1 MSEAQADAGQALRRM
16 LAPVWGSIGA
26 AIVLQAVGSALL
38 LSPVITGTVLAR
50 MLLEDP
56 NDAGDDRVWP
66 VLLVGTVLLAAG
78 VLCQGLADLVAHL
91 ADNSFTLW
99 VRRRLVERLSGAPL
113 AWFTDTN
120 AGVVKQ
126 GAQDD
131 VKALHTLIAHSYTA
145 ITAAA
150 VTPLVVYGYLFVV
163 DWRLALVMLL
173 PLAGFAGLYVWML
186 RGDMAKRDEYGQVL
200 GHINSSV
207 VEFTDGIG
215 VVKTFG
221 ETGRASA
228 PYREAVQRFTTFF
241 FGWAGPRIRPETI
254 ANQVV
259 GPVALL
265 LLALAG
271 GVWFVA
277 MGWSDPI
284 SVFAVAL
291 VGLGI
296 SGPIHTL
303 MENLQSSQMGR
314 GAAQRLLGLLETP
327 QMSTPAQPRQ
337 PEGTRIEVSDVT
349 FGYDPE
355 APVLH
360 DIDCSFE
367 PGTVT
372 AIVGES
378 GSGKS
383 TLARLLL
390 RYADPDTGSITL
402 GGVPL
407 SGIAPSV
414 LYQQVGGVF
423 QEARL
428 LRASIAENIAL
439 ADPTADRARI
449 ESAAKAA
456 NIHDRITR
464 LPRGYDSVYGQD
476 AELSGGEAQRV
487 CIARTLLLDP
497 RVLVLDEP
505 TASSDAESEHAIQ
518 LGLSALL
525 SPERTIIVIAH
536 RLDTITGADRILV
549 LDDGRIAEDGTH
561 SNLLENDGTY
571 RRLWEAQHTTTGAQ
585 A

>member
-1 MSEAQADAGQALRRM
+1 MSEAHTDDRSALGR
-16 LAPVWGSIGA
+16 LLSPVRGRIVA
-26 AIVLQAVGSALL
+26 AIVLQAAGSVLL

-50 MLLEDP
+50 VLLEGP
-56 NDAGDDRVWP
+56 GDGRVWS
-66 VLLVGTVLLAAG
+66 VLLIGTVLLAAG

-91 ADNSFTLW
+91 ADNRFTLW

-113 AWFTDTN
+113 AWFSDTS
-120 AGVVKQ
+120 AGLVKQ

-163 DWRLALVMLL
+163 DWRLGLVMLL
-173 PLAGFAGLYVWML
+173 PIVGFAGLYAWML
-186 RGDMAKRDEYGQVL
+186 RGDMAKREEYGQVL

-254 ANQVV
+254 ANQIV

-265 LLALAG
+265 LLALGG
-271 GVWFVA
+271 GVWFVM
-277 MGWSDPI
+277 MGWSDPVA
-284 SVFAVAL
+284 VFAVAL

-314 GAAQRLLGLLETP
+314 GAAQRLLGLLGTP
-327 QMSTPAQPRQ
+327 QMPRPDRPREPA
-337 PEGTRIEVSDVT
+337 GSSIEVTDVT
-349 FGYDPE
+349 FGYDPDT
-355 APVLH
+355 PVLH
-360 DIDCSFE
+360 GIDCSFA

-390 RYADPDTGSITL
+390 RYADPDVGSITF

-407 SGIAPSV
+407 AEIDSDV
-414 LYQQVGGVF
+414 LYSRVGGVF
-423 QEARL
+423 QKTRL

-439 ADPTADRARI
+439 ADPAADRARI
-449 ESAAKAA
+449 EAAAKAA
-456 NIHDRITR
+456 NIHDRIVS
-464 LPRGYDSVYGQD
+464 LPRGYDSVYGED
-476 AELSGGEAQRV
+476 VELSGGEAQRV
-487 CIARTLLLDP
+487 CIARALLLDP
-497 RVLVLDEP
+497 QVLVLDEP

-518 LGLSALL
+518 LGLAALL
-525 SPERTIIVIAH
+525 SSERTIIVIAH
-536 RLDTITGADRILV
+536 RLDTITGVDRILV
-549 LDDGRIAEDGTH
+549 LDDGRVIEDGTH
-561 SNLLENDGTY
+561 SDLLENDGTY

>member
-1 MSEAQADAGQALRRM
+1 MSEAQADSGSALGRL
-16 LAPVWGSIGA
+16 LAPVRGRIGA
-26 AIVLQAVGSALL
+26 AIVLQAIGSALL

-56 NDAGDDRVWP
+56 GDGRVWS
-66 VLLVGTVLLAAG
+66 VLLIGTALLAAG
-78 VLCQGLADLVAHL
+78 VLCQALADLVAHL

-99 VRRRLVERLSGAPL
+99 VRRRLVERLAQVPL

-131 VKALHTLIAHSYTA
+131 VKALHVLIAHSYTA

-173 PLAGFAGLYVWML
+173 PLAGFVGLYAWML

-200 GHINSSV
+200 AHINSSV

-221 ETGRASA
+221 ETGRASR
-228 PYREAVQRFTTFF
+228 PYREAVDQFTRFFL
-241 FGWAGPRIRPETI
+241 GWAGPRIRPETT

-265 LLALAG
+265 LLALG
-271 GVWFVA
+271 TGVWFVA
-277 MGWSDPI
+277 MGWSDPVA
-284 SVFAVAL
+284 VFAVAL
-291 VGLGI
+291 VGLGV
-296 SGPIHTL
+296 SSPIHTL
-303 MENLQSSQMGR
+303 MDNLQSSQMAR
-314 GAAQRLLGLLETP
+314 GAAERLLGLLATP
-327 QMSTPAQPRQ
+327 QMPAPVHPRP
-337 PEGTRIEVSDVT
+337 PEGTHIELSNVT

-355 APVLH
+355 SPVLH
-360 DIDCSFE
+360 EIDCSFAS
-367 PGTVT
+367 GTVT

-390 RYADPDTGSITL
+390 RYADADAGTITL

-407 SGIAPSV
+407 GEIDPDV
-414 LYQQVGGVF
+414 LYARVGGVF
-423 QEARL
+423 QDARL
-428 LRASIAENIAL
+428 LRTSIADNIAL
-439 ADPTADRARI
+439 ADPGADRGRI
-449 ESAAKAA
+449 VTAAKAA
-456 NIHDRITR
+456 NIHDRITD
-464 LPRGYDSVYGQD
+464 LPRGYDSVYGED
-476 AELSGGEAQRV
+476 AGLSGGEAQRV

-497 RVLVLDEP
+497 QVLVLDEP

-518 LGLSALL
+518 LGLAALL

-549 LDDGRIAEDGTH
+549 FDDGRIVEDGTH
-561 SNLLENDGTY
+561 SDLLKEDGAY
-571 RRLWEAQHTTTGAQ
+571 RSLWEAQHTTTGAHE
-585 A
+585 